1 MSTDIPPDILAA
13 IETKIASG
21 IYPDQESVLREA
33 MARLDEFDDD
43 DVAGLQ
49 SSIDKW
55 KAGETGVPVDDAFD
69 MVRRTMNGQ

>member
-1 MSTDIPPDILAA
+1 
-13 IETKIASG
+13 
-21 IYPDQESVLREA
+21 